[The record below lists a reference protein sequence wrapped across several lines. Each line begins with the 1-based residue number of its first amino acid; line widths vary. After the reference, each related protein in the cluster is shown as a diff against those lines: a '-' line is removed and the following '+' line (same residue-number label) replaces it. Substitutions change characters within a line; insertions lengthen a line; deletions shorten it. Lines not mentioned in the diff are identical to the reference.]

1 MVIKYVQD
9 ALAQFMKYQA
19 AGGVLLLIMAL
30 LAIILA
36 NSGFHNL
43 YHHFLEMPVLITV
56 GGIKLGHNFETFIND
71 GLMVIF
77 FLLVSLEIKR
87 EVIEGNLSTRDQ
99 QIIPV
104 IGALGGVIIPA
115 LIYVFINMNQSVG
128 GVETVKGW
136 AIPSAT
142 DIAFAIGVISLFGKR
157 VPSSLKIFL
166 LALAIIDDLAAI
178 LIIALF
184 YNADLSIISL
194 LLAFIIMIGLVAM
207 NKSGVVNKSLYFIGG
222 FFLWITILQS
232 GIHATIAGV
241 LLGFTIPLRAKDH
254 HGLSPLKTVEHSLEP
269 WVAFAILPIFA
280 FCNAG
285 VDLSGTDINTIF
297 SNPVSLGIILGL
309 FFGKQIGVFG
319 SLFLLIKLGIAKMPK
334 NSNWMQIYGISIL
347 TGIGFTMSIF
357 IGNLAFAGQAEI
369 LNNSRIGI
377 LLASLLA
384 AIMGYLIL
392 HFSCPQKSKQ
402 K

>member
-30 LAIILA
+30 IAIIFA

-56 GGIKLGHNFETFIND
+56 GGIKLGNNFETFVND

-115 LIYVFINMNQSVG
+115 LIYILINLNQESTEVI
-128 GVETVKGW
+128 KGW

-157 VPSSLKIFL
+157 VPASLKIFL

-184 YNADLSIISL
+184 YNADLSITSL
-194 LLAFIIMIGLVAM
+194 LLAVIIMIGLVIM
-207 NKSGVVNKSLYFIGG
+207 NKSGIINKSLYFIAG
-222 FFLWITILQS
+222 FLLWLAVLKS

-241 LLGFTIPLRAKDH
+241 LLGFTIPLRAQDH
-254 HGLSPLKTVEHSLEP
+254 NGLSPLKTVEHSLEP

-285 VDLSGTDINTIF
+285 VDLSGINIASIF
-297 SNPVSLGIILGL
+297 NNSVSLGIILGL

-319 SLFLLIKLGIAKMPK
+319 SLFLLIKLGFAKMPK
-334 NSNWMQIYGISIL
+334 NTNWTQIYGISIL

-357 IGNLAFAGQAEI
+357 IANLAFTEQAEI
-369 LNNSRIGI
+369 LNNARIGI

-384 AIMGYLIL
+384 ALIGYLIL
-392 HFSCPQKSKQ
+392 HFSCPKKTN
-402 K
+402 KA